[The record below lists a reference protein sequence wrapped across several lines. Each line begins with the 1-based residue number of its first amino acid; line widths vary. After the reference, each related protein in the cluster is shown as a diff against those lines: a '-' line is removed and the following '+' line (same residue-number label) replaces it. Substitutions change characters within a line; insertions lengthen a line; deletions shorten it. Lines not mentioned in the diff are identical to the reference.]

1 MITLKPCPLCKYGD
15 VDNDEGIYKSGEFFV
30 IRCGACFLTIDGRN
44 KQELITRWNTRA
56 PSKLF
61 RAIAEIEDMIGT
73 VRLYVQSGGD
83 PDGFYKRKITL
94 ETVIA
99 KLKRIEAGDG

>member
-1 MITLKPCPLCKYGD
+1 MIALKPCPLCKYGD

-56 PSKLF
+56 PSKLSKG
-61 RAIAEIEDMIGT
+61 ITEIEMMHEEAMEDMYDLYAKGITRGF
-73 VRLYVQSGGD
+73 VR
-83 PDGFYKRKITL
+83 TL
-94 ETVIA
+94 N
-99 KLKRIEAGDG
+99 KLKQIEAE